1 MGKFIINGGRELFGE
16 VTISPAKN
24 SCLPLIASTI
34 LFKGQFLLQLAPEI
48 NDIIVMSEI
57 VKNLG
62 GSYSFLNDGLFLN
75 TENINSFT
83 PSEDICKRAR
93 ASFFVA
99 GALLSRFKR
108 AVVAL
113 PGGCKI
119 GQRPVDIHISVLN
132 QLGAK
137 CYFDENRV
145 VFDGKNMKAGITRLS
160 YPSVGATINAV
171 CATVF
176 LKGESTII
184 NCAKEPEIV
193 DLCKFLNACGCN
205 IAGAG
210 SDRIVVNGVD
220 LQKGVNLQFLP
231 IKDRIEAGTYICACA
246 ACGGKISFEY
256 DSFDNILAVIK
267 LLNKSGATITM
278 KKGIVN
284 VECDKRNINCKSV
297 VADVFPAFP
306 TDLQSI
312 YCALCTFSN
321 GTTRVEDRVFQNR
334 FEFLKELK
342 KQGVDCEYI
351 KNSAII
357 RGNKKLHGATVNAV
371 DLRGGAGLII
381 SGLAIDGETI
391 VENSEIIKR
400 GYYKIEEKFTSLGAF
415 IKLVD

>member
-119 GQRPVDIHISVLN
+119 GERPVDIHISVLK

-137 CYFDENRV
+137 CYFDENSV
-145 VFDGKNMKAGITRLS
+145 VFDGENM
-160 YPSVGATINAV
+160 
-171 CATVF
+171 
-176 LKGESTII
+176 
-184 NCAKEPEIV
+184 
-193 DLCKFLNACGCN
+193 
-205 IAGAG
+205 
-210 SDRIVVNGVD
+210 
-220 LQKGVNLQFLP
+220 
-231 IKDRIEAGTYICACA
+231 
-246 ACGGKISFEY
+246 
-256 DSFDNILAVIK
+256 
-267 LLNKSGATITM
+267 
-278 KKGIVN
+278 
-284 VECDKRNINCKSV
+284 
-297 VADVFPAFP
+297 
-306 TDLQSI
+306 
-312 YCALCTFSN
+312 
-321 GTTRVEDRVFQNR
+321 
-334 FEFLKELK
+334 
-342 KQGVDCEYI
+342 
-351 KNSAII
+351 
-357 RGNKKLHGATVNAV
+357 
-371 DLRGGAGLII
+371 
-381 SGLAIDGETI
+381 
-391 VENSEIIKR
+391 
-400 GYYKIEEKFTSLGAF
+400 
-415 IKLVD
+415 